1 MEMKNILMATDL
13 SARSDR
19 ALARALGLARDRGCA
34 LTVVHV
40 VDEDL
45 PASLADAQADAAR
58 ASIRGHIDGLAGGA
72 GADVAVKIVFGRPY
86 VSILE
91 ISEDSDAD
99 LIVLGQHREDAFK
112 DMFRG
117 TTVERVIRAGNVP
130 VLLVRDRVAG
140 PYGRI
145 MVGVD
150 FSVYSRRAI
159 EFAVGFAPGG
169 VFHLV
174 HAYDVPFKGFL
185 YGHDT
190 RREVGK
196 QHQAQFAQMIEAEM
210 ASFLAGLDAPPPG
223 LERIAREGAVRDVIH
238 QEIDRLRP
246 DLLVI
251 GTHGRTGVAHAF
263 LGSVAEDLLRSPPC
277 DVLAVK
283 AW

>member
-1 MEMKNILMATDL
+1 MKNILMATDL

-19 ALARALGLARDRGCA
+19 ALARALNLTRDRGGA

-45 PASLADAQADAAR
+45 PALLADAQASAAR
-58 ASIRGHIDGLAGGA
+58 AAIRTHIDSLAGDN
-72 GADVAVKIVFGRPY
+72 GADVAIKVVFGRPY

-117 TTVERVIRAGNVP
+117 TTVERVIRAGNAP
-130 VLLVRDRVAG
+130 VLLVRDRVDD
-140 PYGRI
+140 PYRRI

-150 FSVYSRRAI
+150 FSVYSRRAV
-159 EFAVGFAPGG
+159 EFAITFAPDGE
-169 VFHLV
+169 FHLV

-196 QHQAQFAQMIEAEM
+196 QHQAQFEQMIETEM
-210 ASFLAGLDAPPPG
+210 ASFLGGLEGPLPK
-223 LERIAREGAVRDVIH
+223 LERISQEGVVRDVIH
-238 QEIDRLRP
+238 QQLDRLKP

-263 LGSVAEDLLRSPPC
+263 LGSVAEDLLRQPPC

>member
-1 MEMKNILMATDL
+1 MKNILMATDL

-19 ALARALGLARDRGCA
+19 ALARALSLAHDRGGA
-34 LTVVHV
+34 LTVLHV

-45 PASLADAQADAAR
+45 PASLADAQAATARDA
-58 ASIRGHIDGLAGGA
+58 IQEHIDGLAGDD
-72 GADVAVKIVFGRPY
+72 GADVAIKVVFGRSY

-91 ISEDSDAD
+91 VAEDSDAD

-117 TTVERVIRAGNVP
+117 TTVERVIRAGNAP
-130 VLLVRDRVAG
+130 VLLVRDRVDA
-140 PYGRI
+140 PYRRI

-150 FSVYSRRAI
+150 FSVYSRRAV
-159 EFAVGFAPGG
+159 EFAITFAPKGA
-169 VFHLV
+169 FHLV

-196 QHQAQFAQMIEAEM
+196 QHQAQFEQMIETEM
-210 ASFLAGLDAPPPG
+210 ASFLGSLEGSLPKM
-223 LERIAREGAVRDVIH
+223 ERISQEGVVRDVIH
-238 QEIDRLRP
+238 QQLDRLKP

-263 LGSVAEDLLRSPPC
+263 LGSVAEDLLRQPPC